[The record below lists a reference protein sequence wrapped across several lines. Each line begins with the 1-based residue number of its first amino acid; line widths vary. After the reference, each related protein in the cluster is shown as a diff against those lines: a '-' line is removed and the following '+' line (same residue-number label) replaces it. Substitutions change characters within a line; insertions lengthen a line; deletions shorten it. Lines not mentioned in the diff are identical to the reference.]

1 MAIGLIFD
9 APGVTQAQYEQV
21 RDEVVPGNRPAAGM
35 LYHAGGPSENGW
47 CVVEIWD
54 SQESADRFF
63 RDKLQQALQKA
74 GISVQP
80 RRFEVVNT
88 IQP

>member
-1 MAIGLIFD
+1 VAIGLIFD

-21 RDEVVPGNRPAAGM
+21 RGEVIPGNRPAAGM
-35 LYHAGGPSENGW
+35 LYHTGGPSENGW

-88 IQP
+88 IQS